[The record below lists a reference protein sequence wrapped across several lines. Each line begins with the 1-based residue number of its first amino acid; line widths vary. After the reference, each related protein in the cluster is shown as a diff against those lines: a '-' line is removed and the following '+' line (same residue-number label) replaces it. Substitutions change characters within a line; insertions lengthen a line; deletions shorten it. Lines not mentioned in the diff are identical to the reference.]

1 MASKD
6 RAVYSKRV
14 TPGRS
19 SSSQD
24 TSISDYGRVI
34 HSNFHF
40 AEGPSALYS
49 GRRSALEDLNPVNKP
64 LVSLDVNI
72 DVSCCFIFMGD
83 DSNTVK
89 IKTIDPFPVKF
100 YFMNAR
106 WKQKVECS
114 AFVVDPILPLMITTA
129 EHFSL
134 RMKWV
139 VRKMFFRSELLLQA
153 VTTIIKF
160 FKLFYLI

>member
-1 MASKD
+1 MANKD

-49 GRRSALEDLNPVNKP
+49 GRRSALEDLSPVNKP
-64 LVSLDVNI
+64 LVSLDINI
-72 DVSCCFIFMGD
+72 DVSSPLFLW
-83 DSNTVK
+83 K
-89 IKTIDPFPVKF
+89 IQIP
-100 YFMNAR
+100 
-106 WKQKVECS
+106 
-114 AFVVDPILPLMITTA
+114 
-129 EHFSL
+129 
-134 RMKWV
+134 
-139 VRKMFFRSELLLQA
+139 
-153 VTTIIKF
+153 
-160 FKLFYLI
+160 

>member
-1 MASKD
+1 MANKD

-89 IKTIDPFPVKF
+89 IKTIDPFPVKL

-129 EHFSL
+129 EHF
-134 RMKWV
+134 
-139 VRKMFFRSELLLQA
+139 
-153 VTTIIKF
+153 F
-160 FKLFYLI
+160 FKNEMGRPEDVFSFRIVVASCDDDNVIF